1 MLVRATRIPRIRTST
16 AAPSRRAV
24 ATTVVLATA
33 LVLAAAPALA
43 ATYKWTDANG
53 RVVYSDQPPPG
64 NVKVEA
70 IAGPPP
76 PANPNAVKELAV
88 KEAEIKQKK
97 MVRAEEDA
105 KAAKTRVEDDKKR
118 EQCNKV
124 RNQIALMQSNV
135 NIVYRTN
142 ANGEQMLMDEAARRI
157 EREQLEAWSRENCS
171 S

>member
-1 MLVRATRIPRIRTST
+1 MFVAATRIPRIPTST
-16 AAPSRRAV
+16 AAPPGR
-24 ATTVVLATA
+24 ATTPMVVLATA
-33 LVLAAAPALA
+33 LALVAAPAFA

-64 NVKVEA
+64 NVKVES

-76 PANPNAVKELAV
+76 PANPDAVKELAV
-88 KEAEIKQKK
+88 KEAEVKQKK
-97 MVRAEEDA
+97 MLRAEEDA
-105 KAAKTRVEDDKKR
+105 KAAKARVEDDKKR
-118 EQCNKV
+118 EQCTKV

-171 S
+171 P

>member
-1 MLVRATRIPRIRTST
+1 MLVRATRVPRLRTST
-16 AAPSRRAV
+16 AAPPRRAV

-33 LVLAAAPALA
+33 LVLAAPALA

-97 MVRAEEDA
+97 MARAEEDA
-105 KAAKTRVEDDKKR
+105 KAAKTRVEADKKR
-118 EQCNKV
+118 EQCDKV

-142 ANGEQMLMDEAARRI
+142 ANGEQMIMDDAARRN